1 MKKRTF
7 IHVLF
12 LFFIAGIVI
21 TCKKEFDNP
30 PVKSAA
36 DADKINIKNIKDK
49 YVAGINYKFKRDS
62 NLYCVITADEV
73 SGNFYKE
80 IYVQDVTGA
89 IHVNLLAS
97 GGFYIGDSIRINLKD
112 AVLKASNSLIELD
125 SVDSEKSIV
134 KLGSGLKPMPSVIT
148 LSSAISNTVATNG
161 FQSKLVKIDNVEF
174 IIPDQNKPFADANAR
189 ITLNR
194 AIRSC
199 DGKTLTV
206 RTSGYANF
214 ASVNTPNQN
223 GSITGILSQFGGTMQ
238 LLLRQATDVAM
249 TGALCGAATNTNSP
263 PTQTFALGAPV
274 SSVSETFNSQTIADK
289 TITLN
294 GWLNFDQTGTKV
306 WTTDIFSGNSS
317 AKATSFGSTN
327 TDSENKIWLISPPIV
342 AATNPTLSFKSALSF
357 TSANHPSPLT
367 VYISKTF
374 DGKNLSAQGTWTV
387 INTATLPAPTT
398 PYNTFV
404 NSGIVNLSS
413 YLTPGYTGNYFIAFR
428 YSGSKP
434 SGFTTNFYL
443 DDIFIQ

>member
-1 MKKRTF
+1 MKKQTF
-7 IHVLF
+7 IHLVL
-12 LFFIAGIVI
+12 LLVIVIFTI

-49 YVAGINYKFKRDS
+49 YVPGINYKFKRDS

-80 IYVQDVTGA
+80 IYVKDITGS

-134 KLGSGLKPMPSVIT
+134 KLASGLKPMPTVVT
-148 LSSAISNTVATNG
+148 LSAAISNTVATNG
-161 FQSKLVKIDNVEF
+161 FQSKLVKIENVEF
-174 IIPDQNKPFADANAR
+174 IIPDQNKPYADANAR

-194 AIRSC
+194 TIRSC

-206 RTSGYANF
+206 RTSGFANF
-214 ASVNTPNQN
+214 ATVSTPNQN

-238 LLLRQATDVAM
+238 LLLRQASDVTM
-249 TGALCGAATNTNSP
+249 TGALCGSPTNTNSS

-274 SSVSETFNSQTIADK
+274 SSVSETFNSQTVADK

-294 GWLNFDQTGTKV
+294 GWLNFDEKGTKF

-317 AKATSFGSTN
+317 AKATSFGSSN

-357 TSANHPSPLT
+357 TSANHPSALT
-367 VYISKTF
+367 IYISKSF

-387 INTATLPAPTT
+387 INTATLPTPST

-413 YLTPGYTGNYFIAFR
+413 YLPAGYTGNYFIAFR

-434 SGFTTNFYL
+434 SGYTTNFYL